1 VGENLSNPN
10 KHFMKK
16 KEGKKEEREGRK
28 NMAHTPNE
36 IHLWFQSVEFCE
48 KLGGKVIHINFI
60 LYNVLPTKYV
70 MHILYVHNNW
80 TSVDFLTF
88 FAGNVTSSL
97 LVNQTIENKN

>member
-1 VGENLSNPN
+1 LGENLSNPN

-88 FAGNVTSSL
+88 FLQEML
-97 LVNQTIENKN
+97 LLPYL